1 MSHNGNIQ
9 KFVIFSQIYF
19 LFNPFLQAG
28 DLSINDLG
36 TVLEALYDNCSKWR
50 HLGTQ
55 LAVNSG
61 TLETISQDCSDNQE
75 RLCQV
80 LKHWLNNTTGA
91 SWNDLTVAL
100 RSQEERSHQ
109 AKGLL
114 LLPPNCKPSH
124 KCQPR
129 RKEVEQLHL
138 TFKDLREKNGAD
150 GVVTLYI
157 VGLPA
162 FGKTTLAS
170 LFAEG
175 YYEKNKKQVFVGFI
189 DATSRATL
197 LESYCT
203 LANETGHMDVVE
215 RVRLLS
221 GSEKELQGLQI
232 LVPLAKKEL
241 KSQKKWLLVV
251 DNLTSDVKPLQSSK
265 RSK

>member
-1 MSHNGNIQ
+1 MSN
-9 KFVIFSQIYF
+9 
-19 LFNPFLQAG
+19 LFFYCNPFLPAG

-36 TVLEALYDNCSKWR
+36 TVLEALYNNCSKWR

-55 LAVNSG
+55 LKVKYD
-61 TLETISQDCSDNQE
+61 TLESIRQDCSDDQE

-80 LKHWLNNTTGA
+80 LKHWLSNAATA
-91 SWNDLTVAL
+91 SWDDLTVAL
-100 RSQEERSHQ
+100 RSQEERSCQ

-114 LLPPNCKPSH
+114 LLPPQPSH

-129 RKEVEQLHL
+129 QKEVEQLHL
-138 TFKDLREKNGAD
+138 MFEDLREKNGAD
-150 GVVTLYI
+150 RVVTLYI

-175 YYEKNKKQVFVGFI
+175 YYIGNKEQVFVGFI

-203 LANETGHMDVVE
+203 LANETGHTDVVKE
-215 RVRLLS
+215 VRLLS
-221 GSEKELQGLQI
+221 GSEKELQGLQRLAP
-232 LVPLAKKEL
+232 LVKKVL
-241 KSQKKWLLVV
+241 KSQQNWLLVV